1 MHVGPITENGSV
13 QSLCIKFILFRL
25 GCIKMN
31 CTDRISLRLF
41 CLMLLTIFF
50 LAGQTFAS
58 GAELTNIVVKNDG
71 EDLFIDLMIQ
81 GVFTNE
87 MKKALLSGI
96 PVSFAFIVILYKVN
110 DFWFDK
116 KVASA
121 TTNHKIQYDASKND
135 YRITRSWEKKAPL
148 VVKDFDE
155 AGLLMSQIGS
165 LKIVPFTKLKKGEH
179 YQLRVKSELNEKKFP
194 FAVFPWEFET
204 DWYTLNFIY

>member
-1 MHVGPITENGSV
+1 
-13 QSLCIKFILFRL
+13 
-25 GCIKMN
+25 MN
-31 CTDRISLRLF
+31 CINRISFRLF
-41 CLMLLTIFF
+41 CLIFF
-50 LAGQTFAS
+50 ILFLPAGQTFAS

-71 EDLFIDLMIQ
+71 ENLFIDLTVQ

-96 PVSFAFIVILYKVN
+96 PVSFTFIVMLYKVN

-116 KVASA
+116 KVAG
-121 TTNHKIQYDASKND
+121 TTTSHKTQYDALENE
-135 YRITRSWEKKAPL
+135 YRITRSWEETGPL

-165 LKIVPFTKLKKGEH
+165 LKIIPFTRLKKGEH
-179 YQLRVKSELNEKKFP
+179 YQLRVKSELNEKKYP
-194 FAVFPWEFET
+194 FAGFPWEFET